1 MSVCLKIRMSVC
13 LNLVYTIIFN
23 SLGIPNFVNINQS
36 DFFFIR
42 LEIHK
47 EWYIS
52 SLTKE
57 KKIISIS
64 KNLKRK
70 IGLIN
75 F

>member
-1 MSVCLKIRMSVC
+1 MSVG

-57 KKIISIS
+57 KKKIISIS

-70 IGLIN
+70 IGLIH

>member
-1 MSVCLKIRMSVC
+1 MSVC
-13 LNLVYTIIFN
+13 LNLVYTKIFN

-57 KKIISIS
+57 KKKKIISIS

>member
-1 MSVCLKIRMSVC
+1 MSVC

-36 DFFFIR
+36 NFFFIR
-42 LEIHK
+42 LEIYK

-70 IGLIN
+70 IGLIHL
-75 F
+75 

>member
-1 MSVCLKIRMSVC
+1 MSVC

-57 KKIISIS
+57 KKIISILYAYGYE
-64 KNLKRK
+64 LKW
-70 IGLIN
+70 ILMN
-75 F
+75 

>member
-1 MSVCLKIRMSVC
+1 MSVC

-57 KKIISIS
+57 KKKKIISIS